1 MDMSKD
7 WMDTPHH
14 EKEYQVGVER
24 FLHFAFSSKGVPQGE
39 EIQCPCAKCCNIFWL
54 KRDDV
59 YDHLIYHGFVKG
71 YRRWFNHGESLF
83 AMDIDSDIG
92 GEYNC
97 NDNIDEL
104 LRDRFRDNTQVDGQ
118 NMGPNECAKEFYKL
132 VDEASQELYPGCKG
146 FTRLSFTI
154 RLYLLKC
161 LHGLSN
167 ASFTSLL
174 KLLKKAMPYLNIPIS
189 FDKTKNMVKNLG
201 LDYQNIDAC
210 RNDCMLYRNG
220 YENDSSCHVCGTSR
234 YIEHH
239 EEEDDVTLSR
249 KPHKVAEPRNVR
261 LGLASY
267 GFNPFQTLSSTHSTW
282 PVVLMVYNLPP
293 WMSMKP
299 DYFMLSLLISG
310 PQSPR
315 NDIDI
320 YLQPLIKE
328 LKELWESGVETY
340 DSKENKTFNMRACL
354 LWTINDFPAYAMLSG
369 WSTKGKLACPCCN
382 DETSSIYLKNSH
394 KTVYMDHRRFL
405 PMNHPW
411 RHNKRSFNGKTE
423 LMSPPQLLEGSAV
436 FDILREK
443 NIVDSI
449 IGTLLDIPEKTKDH
463 AAARFDLKDMDGSA
477 SNIARC
483 VHETEKKIS
492 GYKTHD
498 AHFMLHYLLQVPI
511 KSILPDHVAIALV
524 RLCSF
529 FRRICQKVI
538 SLDEVVNLEA
548 EIAETLCQLERIFP
562 PSFFDIMVH
571 LPIHL
576 ANKVRL
582 GGPVQYRWMYPVE
595 RYMCTLKSY
604 VRNRS
609 RPEGSIAEGYLA
621 NECINFCSRYLH
633 EDVHTRFN
641 RIPRNNDE
649 CVSDEVQTPSLF
661 PCKGCPLGGR
671 MGNLFILDEKS
682 EIQGHAYILNNC
694 DKIEVYMREHEE
706 AVNDNNLQRTKWE
719 KTKDR
724 SQQFSE
730 WFKIRAMKKDVPSW
744 AKGLARGPNRV
755 AKRFSG
761 YIINGYRFHTRHR
774 DARRKTQN
782 SGVTLE
788 ALTPSFASVKDK
800 NPIEAKVSYYG
811 RIVDTFELDYYG
823 QFKVVLFKCEWYTV
837 AKDNFGLSYVYFNKK
852 CYQEEPFVLA
862 SQVNQCFYVQD
873 PYVNDKH
880 YVMKTIPRDLFR
892 VSDDLESDSP
902 IIYAREPC
910 EPEVIPSLPNDNG
923 KIDLVRN
930 DLRAT
935 IIDMDLNMF
944 AKQYCEEDEEI
955 EYEYIEDFDSKT
967 S

>member
-7 WMDTPHH
+7 WMDTPRH

-24 FLHFAFSSKGVPQGE
+24 FLHFAFSSKGVHQGE

-59 YDHLIYHGFVKG
+59 YDHLICHDFVKG
-71 YRRWFNHGESLF
+71 YRWWFNHGESLF

-161 LHGLSN
+161 LHGWSN

-174 KLLKKAMPYLNIPIS
+174 ELLKEAMPYLNIPIS

-201 LDYQNIDAC
+201 LDYQKIDAC

-220 YENDSSCHVCGTSR
+220 YENDSSYHVCGTSC

-239 EEEDDVTLSR
+239 EEEDDVTSSR
-249 KPHKVAEPRNVR
+249 KPRKVTAKTRRYFPLIPRLQRLFMCTRTVQAMSWHHNERVKDGSLRHPADGESWKAFDNRHEDFAKEPRNVR
-261 LGLASY
+261 LGLASD
-267 GFNPFQTLSSTHSTW
+267 GFNLFRTLSSTHSTW
-282 PVVLMVYNLPP
+282 LVVLMVYNLPL

-299 DYFMLSLLISG
+299 DYFMLSLLILG
-310 PQSPR
+310 PQSPE
-315 NDIDI
+315 NDIDV
-320 YLQPLIKE
+320 YLQPLIEE

-340 DSKENKTFNMRACL
+340 DSKENKIFNMRACL

-369 WSTKGKLACPCCN
+369 WSTKGKLACLCCN
-382 DETSSIYLKNSH
+382 DETSSIYLKHSH
-394 KTVYMDHRRFL
+394 KTIYMDHRRFL
-405 PMNHPW
+405 PVNHPW
-411 RHNKRSFNGKTE
+411 RHNKRSFNGKIE
-423 LMSPPQLLEGSAV
+423 LRSPPQLLEGSAV
-436 FDILREK
+436 FDILREVDNSFGKKQKRSKNGISNWKKWSIFFYLPYWKSNMFRHNLDVIHIEK

-449 IGTLLDIPEKTKDH
+449 IGTLLDIPGKTKDH
-463 AAARFDLKDMDGSA
+463 AVARFDLKDMGIRKNLQPKDTKDGKKTKLAKACFSMTPAEKIIFCSVLKAAKLLDGSA

-483 VHETEKKIS
+483 VHEREKKIS

-498 AHFMLHYLLQVPI
+498 AYFMLHYLLQVPI

-548 EIAETLCQLERIFP
+548 EIAETLYQLERIFP
-562 PSFFDIMVH
+562 PNFFDIMVH

-576 ANKVRL
+576 AN
-582 GGPVQYRWMYPVE
+582 
-595 RYMCTLKSY
+595 
-604 VRNRS
+604 
-609 RPEGSIAEGYLA
+609 
-621 NECINFCSRYLH
+621 
-633 EDVHTRFN
+633 
-641 RIPRNNDE
+641 
-649 CVSDEVQTPSLF
+649 EV
-661 PCKGCPLGGR
+661 
-671 MGNLFILDEKS
+671 
-682 EIQGHAYILNNC
+682 
-694 DKIEVYMREHEE
+694 REHEE
-706 AVNDNNLQRTKWE
+706 AVNDNNPRRTKWE
-719 KTKDR
+719 KAKDR

-730 WFKIRAMKKDVPSW
+730 WFKIRAMKKDVPGW
-744 AKGLARGPNRV
+744 AKGFARGPNRV
-755 AKRFSG
+755 AKRISG

-800 NPIEAKVSYYG
+800 KPIEAKVAYYD
-811 RIVDTFELDYYG
+811 RIVDMFELDYYG
-823 QFKVVLFKCEWYTV
+823 QFKVVLFKCEW
-837 AKDNFGLSYVYFNKK
+837 
-852 CYQEEPFVLA
+852 
-862 SQVNQCFYVQD
+862 
-873 PYVNDKH
+873 
-880 YVMKTIPRDLFR
+880 
-892 VSDDLESDSP
+892 
-902 IIYAREPC
+902 EPC

-923 KIDLVRN
+923 EIDLVRN
-930 DLRAT
+930 DLQAT
-935 IIDMDLNMF
+935 IIDMDPNMF
-944 AKQYCEEDEEI
+944 AKQYCEEDEESK
-955 EYEYIEDFDSKT
+955 YEYMEDLDSET